1 MGQPDLSKCPWCGV
15 GLGAPCPGEG
25 GRMAW
30 LCGSTQYTG
39 SGKPWQSPACRTSEL
54 ENEVERLEGENERLR
69 KAMPKAAKHLDVHN
83 VLRWSLRELCP
94 ETHDD
99 AVALYGDYLL
109 NCRAEEWNGFS
120 PGDRA
125 QWLLQRWLAFSQ
137 ATYCS
142 YCNAEFQA
150 DTDDAILRAHI
161 KECPHH
167 PLSKAYRA
175 DRLTGA
181 MVDAAIPGCS
191 CGSCTRLRD
200 ALAAECVDV
209 IEGFCGKIDAAV
221 EQAERVHLGKGG
233 H

>member
-1 MGQPDLSKCPWCGV
+1 MSDDLTAHPLYRETVTSKRLRERYYNLDHEVYP
-15 GLGAPCPGEG
+15 LDTRALIDD
-25 GRMAW
+25 A
-30 LCGSTQYTG
+30 L
-39 SGKPWQSPACRTSEL
+39 A
-54 ENEVERLEGENERLR
+54 EVERLEGEIERLR

-167 PLSKAYRA
+167 PLSKVYARA
-175 DRLTGA
+175 DRLAGA

-200 ALAAECVDV
+200 ALAADECDCGSLEA
-209 IEGFCGKIDAAV
+209 IEEGEFD
-221 EQAERVHLGKGG
+221 E
-233 H
+233 